1 MNMMKMMKM
10 KAMESPALF
19 GVSAHW
25 PKKWDRVPKR
35 VPMLSTAVPDH
46 ILAMVNPELRGLVAV
61 KGQDYPVWV
70 NRHGAV
76 SAVLP
81 GDHRLGLY
89 PTEFEVIEFHDAPL
103 IRQEEIKGSSQ
114 AEGNISQYPAAVE
127 EPEDEI

>member
-1 MNMMKMMKM
+1 MMKMMKM
-10 KAMESPALF
+10 MAMESPALF

-25 PKKWDRVPKR
+25 PKKWDLVPKR
-35 VPMLSTAVPDH
+35 VLMLRTAVPDH
-46 ILAMVNPELRGLVAV
+46 LLAMVNPELRGLAAV

-89 PTEFEVIEFHDAPL
+89 PTEFEVVEFHNTQL
-103 IRQEEIKGSSQ
+103 IRQAENQGSSQ
-114 AEGNISQYPAAVE
+114 AVGNISQYPAAVE
-127 EPEDEI
+127 EPEEEV